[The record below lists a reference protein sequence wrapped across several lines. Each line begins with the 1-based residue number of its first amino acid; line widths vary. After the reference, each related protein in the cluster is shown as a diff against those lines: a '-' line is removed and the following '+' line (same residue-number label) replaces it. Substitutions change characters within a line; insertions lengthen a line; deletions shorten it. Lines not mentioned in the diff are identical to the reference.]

1 MSLTIIERRN
11 TKKELAAN
19 FNLAGVTLEQ
29 AAQDLATT
37 PEHVEAVLQ
46 LQVDQIEEPWILRN
60 YLNKQ
65 LAAQGKT
72 PLPYSRL
79 QGNPAVH
86 WFLNTD
92 LIAKGRLN

>member
-37 PEHVEAVLQ
+37 PEQVEAVWHG
-46 LQVDQIEEPWILRN
+46 QVDQLEEPWSLRN
-60 YLNKQ
+60 SLTTQ

-79 QGNPAVH
+79 QGDPAEH

-92 LIAKGRLN
+92 LIAKGRVN

>member
-46 LQVDQIEEPWILRN
+46 LQVDQIEEPWILTSTSNLLHKGKRR
-60 YLNKQ
+60 YLT
-65 LAAQGKT
+65 AACKAI
-72 PLPYSRL
+72 R
-79 QGNPAVH
+79 
-86 WFLNTD
+86 LNT
-92 LIAKGRLN
+92 GF

>member
-37 PEHVEAVLQ
+37 PEHVEAVCNCRLIK
-46 LQVDQIEEPWILRN
+46 LKSLGFFEITSTSNLLHKGRRH
-60 YLNKQ
+60 YLT
-65 LAAQGKT
+65 AACKAI
-72 PLPYSRL
+72 R
-79 QGNPAVH
+79 
-86 WFLNTD
+86 LNT
-92 LIAKGRLN
+92 GF

>member
-65 LAAQGKT
+65 LAAQGENAT
-72 PLPYSRL
+72 TLQPPTRRSSRTL
-79 QGNPAVH
+79 V
-86 WFLNTD
+86 F
-92 LIAKGRLN
+92 KY